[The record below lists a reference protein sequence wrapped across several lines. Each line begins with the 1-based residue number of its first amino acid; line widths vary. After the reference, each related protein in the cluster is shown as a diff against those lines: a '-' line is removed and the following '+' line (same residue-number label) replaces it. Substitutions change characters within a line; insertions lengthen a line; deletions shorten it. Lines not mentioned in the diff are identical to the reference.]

1 MDYGITT
8 FVGQT
13 YKLQEAAQMTNRVV
27 PNGYDAANDG
37 EEYNFEMAA
46 NAIDKDGQPV
56 RAYWIFTG
64 TKGEN
69 DPELDTYD
77 YSEADTI
84 SIL

>member
-1 MDYGITT
+1 MDYGTTT
-8 FVGQT
+8 FNGQT
-13 YKLQEAAQMTNRVV
+13 YKLAEAASLTNRVV

-37 EEYNFEMAA
+37 EEYDFEMAA

-77 YSEADTI
+77 YSVADGVI
-84 SIL
+84 IA